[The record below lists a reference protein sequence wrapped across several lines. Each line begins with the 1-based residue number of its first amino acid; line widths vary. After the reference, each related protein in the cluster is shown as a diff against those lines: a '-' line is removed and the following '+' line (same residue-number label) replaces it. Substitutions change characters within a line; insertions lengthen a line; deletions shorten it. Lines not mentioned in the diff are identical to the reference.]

1 MIQVRDFIYK
11 DILSVNENS
20 DLRRV
25 IITMKRHRVC
35 AIPVVNQMGEYIGCI
50 SEQDIL
56 NASVPHYMKS
66 MYSTSFMADLDH
78 IIGHLHDMLDRK
90 AIDFTDSDY
99 PTVTPNDSMSYAAD
113 LLFRSTKSVLPVLE
127 GKVLIGL
134 ISRIEILTVSLN
146 GKKLS

>member
-1 MIQVRDFIYK
+1 MNRVKDFIYR

-35 AIPVVNQMGEYIGCI
+35 AIPVVNQLGEYVGCI

-56 NASVPHYMKS
+56 NASIPQYMKS
-66 MYSTSFMADLDH
+66 MYNTSFMADLDH
-78 IIGHLHDMLDRK
+78 IIGHLHDLLDEK
-90 AIDFTDSDY
+90 AIKFTDSSY

-113 LLFRSTKSVLPVLE
+113 LLFRSKKTALPVLE
-127 GKVLIGL
+127 GKMLIGL
-134 ISRIEILTVSLN
+134 LTRIEILTVSLN
-146 GKKLS
+146 GNKIS